1 MPAASGAT
9 VAPSEPRTEPH
20 ASEPAVPTDERA
32 ASPEPEQPSGFA
44 SLDVPGFLPAVVW
57 LPKSSEKSRLFVAT
71 HGAGGSPEEHCRF
84 WQQILQNSAIIL
96 CLRGAE
102 IRRNAPWGF
111 YYPNHIVLERE
122 LLASLEAIRGAL
134 GSRISDTGAVYA
146 GFSQG
151 ASMGALMIVNHART
165 FQSLILMEGGFAEWS
180 KASARKFAQNGGKRV
195 LFACGGSGCAAKANV
210 SASHLD
216 DASVEARVEH
226 ATGAGHTYGGEV
238 EKRVRN
244 ALAWVLGG

>member
-1 MPAASGAT
+1 MWPRAWLTSIAVSLHLVSCAPRTTSEIPATSGAT

-96 CLRGAE
+96 CLR
-102 IRRNAPWGF
+102 
-111 YYPNHIVLERE
+111 
-122 LLASLEAIRGAL
+122 
-134 GSRISDTGAVYA
+134 
-146 GFSQG
+146 
-151 ASMGALMIVNHART
+151 
-165 FQSLILMEGGFAEWS
+165 
-180 KASARKFAQNGGKRV
+180 
-195 LFACGGSGCAAKANV
+195 
-210 SASHLD
+210 
-216 DASVEARVEH
+216 
-226 ATGAGHTYGGEV
+226 
-238 EKRVRN
+238 
-244 ALAWVLGG
+244 